1 MNLFWGDGVKPID
14 FYGQSIDM
22 AELTDNW
29 TIGRSEA
36 EFRLWKLTR
45 APMDEVKACVD
56 LCFEERAAERK
67 AAEKL
72 VEVLTTQH
80 CSVCGKRFSRELT
93 KCPHCEQAA
102 LEKMQKEQKKA
113 KRAENFNRFMDTTGK
128 VFAVGNS
135 LINFL
140 LKVLFIICIPI
151 WFVVSLMSELGS
163 DYYWQR
169 HRRRGRRRR

>member
-1 MNLFWGDGVKPID
+1 MKPID
-14 FYGQSIDM
+14 FYGQFIDM

-29 TIGRSEA
+29 TIVRSEA

-80 CSVCGKRFSRELT
+80 CPVCGKGFSRELM
-93 KCPHCEQAA
+93 KCPHCEKVAE
-102 LEKMQKEQKKA
+102 EKELKARKKQ
-113 KRAENFNRFMDTTGK
+113 KRAENYQRFVTTADK
-128 VFAVGNS
+128 VVEVGNGFWRVVGAI
-135 LINFL
+135 LNI
-140 LKVLFIICIPI
+140 VLFPIAIICM
-151 WFVVSLMSELGS
+151 FLDACMRAQRRSERKH
-163 DYYWQR
+163 WPHTR
-169 HRRRGRRRR
+169 HRRRY

>member
-1 MNLFWGDGVKPID
+1 MKPIE
-14 FYGQSIDM
+14 FHGHTVDM

-29 TIGRSEA
+29 TIVRSEA

-93 KCPHCEQAA
+93 KCPHCEQVA

-113 KRAENFNRFMDTTGK
+113 KRAENYNRFVTTADN
-128 VFAVGNS
+128 VIAVGNGIWS
-135 LINFL
+135 ILWVILKIL
-140 LKVLFIICIPI
+140 LFPIIVIGIFIDALVSIPS
-151 WFVVSLMSELGS
+151 VRRGRR
-163 DYYWQR
+163 YY
-169 HRRRGRRRR
+169 RGRRRRY